1 MSFVPAPQQASAA
14 GANNNNAG
22 PAVTS
27 GVAALEAQ
35 VAAAPETSDAELV
48 FKLRTFGKFW

>member
-27 GVAALEAQ
+27 GVAALAAQ